1 MKKIILSLMLALS
14 LFLVACGG
22 KETFDMPL
30 NEVLEKVYENVEDF
44 PFEYMNNV
52 DTAGDHSELE
62 AMLEGTGIT
71 VEEYLGNLVAGST
84 FTEAKY
90 EQVIIS
96 EPFNTSIPHSVVL
109 IKLAEGEDVEAVK
122 EEIKT
127 NADPR
132 KWICVEADTVVVE
145 SIGDVILLLMTSETV
160 APIMQQNFLS
170 LAETK

>member
-44 PFEYMNNV
+44 PLEYMNNV

-71 VEEYLGNLVAGST
+71 IEEYLGNLVAGST

-122 EEIKT
+122 EEIKA
-127 NADPR
+127 NAEPR
-132 KWICVEADTVVVE
+132 KWICVEADTVIVE
-145 SIGDVILLLMTSETV
+145 SIGDVILLVMTSETV

>member
-30 NEVLEKVYENVEDF
+30 NEVLEKVYEGVEDF
-44 PFEYMNNV
+44 PLEYMDNF
-52 DTAGDHSELE
+52 DTAADFTEFIEANFEGNDELFNE
-62 AMLEGTGIT
+62 W
-71 VEEYLGNLVAGST
+71 LGYRVSSCI

-122 EEIKT
+122 AEIKL

-132 KWICVEADTVVVE
+132 KWICVEAEMVVVE
-145 SIGDVILLLMTSETV
+145 SIGNVVLLVMSNSTATPV
-160 APIMQQNFLS
+160 YQQNFLN
-170 LAETK
+170 LKK

>member
-30 NEVLEKVYENVEDF
+30 NEVLEKVYEGVEDF
-44 PFEYMNNV
+44 PLEYMNNV
-52 DTAGDHSELE
+52 DTAADHSELE

-84 FTEAKY
+84 CTSAKY

-122 EEIKT
+122 AEIKQ

-132 KWICVEADTVVVE
+132 KWICVEADMVVVE
-145 SIGDVILLLMTSETV
+145 SIGNVVLLVMSSET
-160 APIMQQNFLS
+160 ATPIFQENFLN
-170 LAETK
+170 LNK